1 MANLDIK
8 VHIKRL
14 KIDLII
20 HTILLFL
27 GILIPICIGFWSLTF
42 SDRKPTHVLSDS
54 PREEVII
61 LALTILFFSGIIS
74 IIWQIIS
81 YFWQKKLRET
91 WDKKTFLIRKITKIY
106 YLGFVISFSLFI
118 TTNIFVGT
126 ILSIFNFHRSIFFLF
141 LETIFAQISMY
152 LFLFSP
158 IFWLVYYINL
168 WRQFKILIKLEI
180 EKSTNNLEKIT

>member
-8 VHIKRL
+8 IHIKKL

-27 GILIPICIGFWSLTF
+27 GIIIPICIFLWSLSF
-42 SDRKPTHVLSDS
+42 SDQIVQSISNTVPS

-61 LALTILFFSGIIS
+61 LALTILFFSGIIG

-81 YFWQKKLRET
+81 YFWQKKLREN
-91 WDKKTFLIRKITKIY
+91 WERKTFLIRKVIKIY

-141 LETIFAQISMY
+141 LETIFAQISIY
-152 LFLFSP
+152 LFLLSP
-158 IFWLVYYINL
+158 VFWLVYYVNL
-168 WRQFKILIKLEI
+168 WRQFIDFGKIGKW
-180 EKSTNNLEKIT
+180 KVYK